1 MANPIVFHF
10 DFTST
15 YGYIASHKIDAIAAR
30 HGREVLWK
38 PFLLGATFKITGL
51 PPLPTVPMKG
61 EYSARDVLRTAR
73 FHGVPFRLPTVFP
86 ISSQAP
92 ARAFYW
98 LSDRDPQAAR
108 QLAAALYRAYF
119 VDDVNISN
127 PSDTVAVAASLGHDA
142 AAVAAALEDPA
153 VKARLKE
160 ETEAAIARGVFGSPF
175 IFVDDEPFWGGDRL
189 DQVER
194 WLETGGF

>member
-10 DFTST
+10 DFSST

-30 HGREVLWK
+30 HGREVIWK
-38 PFLLGATFKITGL
+38 PFLLGATFKVTGL

-61 EYSARDVLRTAR
+61 EYSSRDVLRSAR

-98 LSDRDPQAAR
+98 LTDRDPQAAR

-142 AAVAAALEDPA
+142 AVVAAALEDPA

-175 IFVDDEPFWGGDRL
+175 IFVDDEPFWGVDRL

>member
-10 DFTST
+10 DFSST

-30 HGREVLWK
+30 HGREVIWK
-38 PFLLGATFKITGL
+38 PFLLGATFKVTGL

-61 EYSARDVLRTAR
+61 EYSSRDVLRSAR

-98 LSDRDPQAAR
+98 LTDRDPQAAR
-108 QLAAALYRAYF
+108 RLAAALYRAYF

-142 AAVAAALEDPA
+142 AVVAAALEDPA

-175 IFVDDEPFWGGDRL
+175 IFVDDEPFWGVDRL